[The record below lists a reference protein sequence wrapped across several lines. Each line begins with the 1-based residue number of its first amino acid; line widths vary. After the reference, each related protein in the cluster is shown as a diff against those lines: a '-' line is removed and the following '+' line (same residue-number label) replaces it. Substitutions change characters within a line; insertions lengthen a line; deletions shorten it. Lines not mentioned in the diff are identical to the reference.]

1 MILLFGFLIV
11 AGFLSLPDID
21 RVGRKPKDTETEQDG
36 R

>member
-1 MILLFGFLIV
+1 MMLLLGFLVI
-11 AGFLSLPDID
+11 AGFLSLPDLD